1 MLIKYHLIA
10 RIRIHWWEYN
20 KMRLIDQFATMRF
33 YDFSQI
39 ALIKRCDTLC
49 KKGYRSDENYWSIWF
64 WKITTTMLFVFHTK
78 IIGTPVK
85 PSVSSP
91 HKIPIVWSSPSC
103 DCETIPCVRIPRSM
117 IPTSSYGSLKFPFLL
132 SKGLRPSLAL
142 KNSRAKEYN

>member
-1 MLIKYHLIA
+1 MIA

-20 KMRLIDQFATMRF
+20 KIRLINQFATMRF

-49 KKGYRSDENYWSIWF
+49 KKAYLSDENCRSIWF

-142 KNSRAKEYN
+142 KNSRPIEYN